1 MCLILVAWR
10 THREYPCVIAAN
22 RDEFFERASSA
33 AHWGP
38 DAPDVLAG
46 RDLSAGGTWLGI
58 TRTGRFAGLTNYRGT
73 QPQRADA
80 PSRGLLVGGIL
91 RSPHT
96 TEEGLVQLQREGPR
110 YNGFNLMLSDGRSL
124 GVYETMTGA
133 RRLLAPGI
141 YGLSNHLLDTPWPKV
156 RRAKTRLQA
165 ALADPGDT
173 AAMLELLCDDR
184 PANDEELPRTGL
196 DLHWERLLSSAFVRG
211 SHYGT
216 RCSTVIRMHRGGAV
230 SFDEWSWDRS
240 GALAGHASFQFEASM
255 Q

>member
-22 RDEFFERASSA
+22 RDEFFERPSSA
-33 AHWGP
+33 AHWWQ
-38 DAPDVLAG
+38 DASGVLAG

-58 TRTGRFAGLTNYRGT
+58 TRMGRFAALTNYRGA
-73 QPQRADA
+73 QPHRVDA
-80 PSRGLLVGGIL
+80 PSRGLLVGDVL
-91 RSPHT
+91 KSSHT
-96 TEEGLVQLQREGPR
+96 TEQGLIQLQREGSR

-124 GVYETMTGA
+124 GVHESIPGA
-133 RRLLAPGI
+133 GRLLAPGI

-156 RRAKTRLQA
+156 RLAKTRLQA

-173 AAMLELLCDDR
+173 TAMLELLRDPR
-184 PANDEELPRTGL
+184 PANDEELPRTGV

-211 SHYGT
+211 SEYGT
-216 RCSTVIRMHRGGAV
+216 RCSTVIRMHRSGEV

-240 GALAGHASFQFEASM
+240 GALAGHASFQFESSM
-255 Q
+255 E